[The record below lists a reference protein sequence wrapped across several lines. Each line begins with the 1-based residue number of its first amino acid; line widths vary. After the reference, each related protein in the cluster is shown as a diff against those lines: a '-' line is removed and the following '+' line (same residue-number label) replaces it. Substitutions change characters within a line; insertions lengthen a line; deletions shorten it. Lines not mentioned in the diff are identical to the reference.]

1 MEKDKEYSREH
12 ILIVDDEIDICAS
25 LTDLLSAKGF
35 KTDTAENGKT
45 ALNKIRKNSYTFLL
59 TDITMP
65 ELNGIDLI
73 KAVKRERSE
82 ISIIAM
88 TGYDK
93 TFTYMDVV
101 NAGAN
106 DFLIKPFKI
115 DEIEAKIKRIIIE
128 RDIREKLAKLSITDS
143 LTGLFNQRHFNYK
156 LKEEVKR
163 AKRQN
168 RPLSLALL
176 DLDHFKDYNDN
187 FGHLEGDNLLSKAGK
202 LILSHIRENV
212 DIAFRYGGDEFAII
226 LVDADAYT
234 AKFIRDRLEK
244 GFEGGCDVKASIGV
258 ATYSKDMDLKEFIAL
273 ADSNLYK
280 AKKMKKVTK

>member
-1 MEKDKEYSREH
+1 MEKDKEYYREH
-12 ILIVDDEIDICAS
+12 ILIVDDEIDICTS

-45 ALNKIRKNSYTFLL
+45 ALYKIRKNPYTFLL

-65 ELNGIDLI
+65 ELSGIDLI

-106 DFLIKPFKI
+106 DFLTKPFKI

-156 LKEEVKR
+156 LKDEVKR

-187 FGHLEGDNLLSKAGK
+187 FGHLEGDNLLSRAGK
-202 LILSHIRENV
+202 LILSNIRENV

-226 LVDADAYT
+226 LVDADTHT
-234 AKFIRDRLEK
+234 AEFIRDRLEK
-244 GFEGGCDVKASIGV
+244 GFEDGCDVKASIGI

-280 AKKMKKVTK
+280 AKKVKK

>member
-1 MEKDKEYSREH
+1 MKKNNEYSREH
-12 ILIVDDEIDICAS
+12 ILIVDDESDIRMS
-25 LTDLLSAKGF
+25 LTDLLSERGF
-35 KTDTAENGKT
+35 TTDIAENGKA
-45 ALNKIRKNSYTFLL
+45 ALHKIRKNFYTFLL
-59 TDITMP
+59 TDIAMP

-73 KAVKRERSE
+73 KTVKREKCE

-93 TFTYMDVV
+93 NFTYMDVV

-106 DFLIKPFKI
+106 DFLIKPFKV

-128 RDIREKLAKLSITDS
+128 RDIREKLARLSITDS
-143 LTGLFNQRHFNYK
+143 LTRLFNQRHFNYK

-176 DLDHFKDYNDN
+176 DLDNFKEYNDKL
-187 FGHLEGDNLLSKAGK
+187 GHLEGDNMLSRAGK

-212 DIAFRYGGDEFAII
+212 DVAFRYGGDEFAVI
-226 LVDADAYT
+226 LVDADRNT
-234 AKFIRDRLEK
+234 ANYIRDRLEK
-244 GFEGGCDVKASIGV
+244 GFEDGCDVKASIGI
-258 ATYSKDMDLKEFIAL
+258 ATYSKEMDVKEFIAL
-273 ADSNLYK
+273 ADTNLYK
-280 AKKMKKVTK
+280 AKKEKK

>member
-1 MEKDKEYSREH
+1 MEKNKEYSREH
-12 ILIVDDEIDICAS
+12 ILIVDDEVDILTS
-25 LTDLLSAKGF
+25 LTDLLSERGF
-35 KTDTAENGKT
+35 TTDTAENGKA
-45 ALNKIRKNSYTFLL
+45 ALYKIRKNFYTFLL

-73 KAVKRERSE
+73 KTIKKEKFE

-93 TFTYMDVV
+93 NFTYMDVV

-128 RDIREKLAKLSITDS
+128 RDVREKLARLSITDS
-143 LTGLFNQRHFNYK
+143 LTRLFNQRHFNYK

-176 DLDHFKDYNDN
+176 DLDNFKEYNDN
-187 FGHLEGDNLLSKAGK
+187 FGHLEGDNMLSRAGK

-226 LVDADAYT
+226 LVDADRNT
-234 AKFIRDRLEK
+234 AKYIRDRLEK
-244 GFEGGCDVKASIGV
+244 GFEDGCDVKASIGI
-258 ATYSKDMDLKEFIAL
+258 ATYSKEMDLKEFIAL
-273 ADSNLYK
+273 ADTNLYK
-280 AKKMKKVTK
+280 AKKDKK